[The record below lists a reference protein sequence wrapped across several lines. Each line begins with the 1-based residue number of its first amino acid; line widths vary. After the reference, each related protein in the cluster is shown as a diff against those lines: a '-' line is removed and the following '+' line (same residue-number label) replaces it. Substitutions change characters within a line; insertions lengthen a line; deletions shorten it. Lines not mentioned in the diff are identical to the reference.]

1 MKTQQLYRSVAISA
15 LLGISV
21 TAGQSAFA
29 VQPLG
34 QLPTATTAKKAPAP
48 LSVQRKS
55 LNTSFRG
62 GDINPFGT
70 DVNPFSTDGVGG
82 DINPFSTG
90 GGGVGGDINPF
101 WGDIN
106 PFWGDINPFAGD
118 GVGGDINPFWGDINP
133 FGGDLNPFAAD
144 VTTYWSATGP
154 QWSSLNQNWNQH
166 NANNGSNTQFNGL
179 LSDLNSIIDEA
190 ETVYGSR
197 VTTSTGQSFR
207 DGFATDFFAD
217 YGIDLNDS
225 NSLRNISQETRSRLF
240 LDWYDGLQSFSGTDQ
255 VDHWMATINWSPAI
269 TQDQGEGHD
278 AVVGLLDVAI
288 AATDQNIEYLVNAG
302 GFAHSPNEH
311 GAAVASLIAGRHDGM
326 GVMGI
331 APRATIHAFS
341 PFDASGTASFA
352 KVSEGIN
359 ALTAAGA
366 NVINMSLGVP
376 GYALHQE
383 IANFLSSGAVQKHA
397 DNTVFVI
404 ASGND
409 GITQGTDVQWNANA
423 SVDSLLIVGSVNPN
437 KQISSFS
444 NGVGS
449 SCFVVSGQCAA
460 GYELKDRFL
469 VAPGEL
475 ILVSDNNGGTTR
487 LSGTSFAAPLVTGA
501 VSLVHDR
508 WPWLQKYAKET
519 ADIILQ
525 TAQDLGA
532 PGVDE
537 VYGHGL
543 LDVAAAQSPIDFN
556 NLVFH
561 QANAQGQLVQSSA
574 ADFRNSL
581 LVPGQLDI
589 WQNTSANVFAV
600 ENIGDTYRDFTIP
613 LSTLIYEQSATFQ
626 GNTERFQRHV
636 HRRLLDWAEGGSV
649 VSFSDQAAVGAMGD
663 WSISMIRTPISR
675 FSPETDRGV
684 PYHSGL
690 EFASR
695 DGKTRV
701 SLGEGF
707 GATFLTQNDALVSDA
722 EQDREAG
729 GVNPFLGF
737 ASGGSYASVT
747 TQVLPG
753 MNVNLGFTQARD
765 DHSYVDDLTGNR
777 LRQFEDVDDY
787 RAQAFL
793 LGVNYAVADSVT
805 LNASYTRL
813 NEATG
818 LFGAQGAGVLSLG
831 EGAVTNALTIGAT
844 YDITSSLSISAA
856 GTMGRTLSGDFD
868 AFTLGVA
875 EDGLTSTAFEIAAT
889 NRGIFRARDTLT
901 LKLAQPLYVETGE
914 LLYRSVQVT
923 DRATGALGAVNQFW
937 DLGSTQRRL
946 ISEAQ
951 YGVPIFDGASAL
963 SLFGRID
970 MNNQDGSG
978 SFNAFAGGARL
989 STSF

>member
-29 VQPLG
+29 VQSLG

-166 NANNGSNTQFNGL
+166 NANNGSKTQFNGL
-179 LSDLNSIIDEA
+179 LSDLNTIIDEA

-508 WPWLQKYAKET
+508 
-519 ADIILQ
+519 
-525 TAQDLGA
+525 
-532 PGVDE
+532 
-537 VYGHGL
+537 
-543 LDVAAAQSPIDFN
+543 
-556 NLVFH
+556 
-561 QANAQGQLVQSSA
+561 
-574 ADFRNSL
+574 
-581 LVPGQLDI
+581 
-589 WQNTSANVFAV
+589 
-600 ENIGDTYRDFTIP
+600 
-613 LSTLIYEQSATFQ
+613 
-626 GNTERFQRHV
+626 
-636 HRRLLDWAEGGSV
+636 
-649 VSFSDQAAVGAMGD
+649 
-663 WSISMIRTPISR
+663 
-675 FSPETDRGV
+675 
-684 PYHSGL
+684 
-690 EFASR
+690 
-695 DGKTRV
+695 
-701 SLGEGF
+701 
-707 GATFLTQNDALVSDA
+707 
-722 EQDREAG
+722 
-729 GVNPFLGF
+729 
-737 ASGGSYASVT
+737 
-747 TQVLPG
+747 
-753 MNVNLGFTQARD
+753 
-765 DHSYVDDLTGNR
+765 
-777 LRQFEDVDDY
+777 
-787 RAQAFL
+787 
-793 LGVNYAVADSVT
+793 
-805 LNASYTRL
+805 
-813 NEATG
+813 
-818 LFGAQGAGVLSLG
+818 
-831 EGAVTNALTIGAT
+831 
-844 YDITSSLSISAA
+844 
-856 GTMGRTLSGDFD
+856 
-868 AFTLGVA
+868 
-875 EDGLTSTAFEIAAT
+875 
-889 NRGIFRARDTLT
+889 
-901 LKLAQPLYVETGE
+901 
-914 LLYRSVQVT
+914 
-923 DRATGALGAVNQFW
+923 
-937 DLGSTQRRL
+937 
-946 ISEAQ
+946 
-951 YGVPIFDGASAL
+951 
-963 SLFGRID
+963 
-970 MNNQDGSG
+970 
-978 SFNAFAGGARL
+978 
-989 STSF
+989 